1 MVSVRARSCEQTNQT
16 LDILQSGERKM
27 MLLLRKSTV
36 IDFLASAFEDDR
48 SHIELLRLEA

>member
-1 MVSVRARSCEQTNQT
+1 MVSVRARSCKQTHQA

-27 MLLLRKSTV
+27 MLLRESTV

-48 SHIELLRLEA
+48 SHIELLQLEV